1 MLSYVRPVIGLR
13 DLFVLWKMRYK
24 LARQSLTKL
33 EKLFDGHI
41 YVSKHER
48 HVLYHILR
56 DLSWSGKTIL
66 VPDFTCPS
74 ITEAINRSGNKT
86 ITYRIKKP
94 FNIDER
100 SFREGL
106 GKNPD
111 AVLASHVYGHP
122 MPVREL
128 VLEHFGDDQNKPL
141 LISDLAHAKSIEP
154 LDDRAEGYNVV
165 LYSLAYYKP
174 MPFPDLGV
182 GVLRKSYPVRDS
194 NNELDDSVVRTLI
207 ELIVFYGREIVLQ
220 SPILKLLYQIAPPKV
235 GGSYWSVPPSRVLS
249 SNVACLEHVIE
260 RSQLDFRW
268 QFSYYDQLLAGIPQI
283 HPLTIDRRLATY
295 YPVTVEPRHRNQ
307 IHEFCLKRNIY
318 LGRIFSY
325 IIPDAHG
332 FDRYSDWLADS
343 VLNFPIGSHV
353 TVKDMERVGRVL
365 QKYFVIAEKYNE
377 NKH

>member
-24 LARQSLTKL
+24 LARQSLAKL

-106 GKNPD
+106 GKHPD

-141 LISDLAHAKSIEP
+141 LISDLAHAKSIAPRDE
-154 LDDRAEGYNVV
+154 RAEKYDVV

-182 GVLRKSYPVRDS
+182 GVLCNLSLVSENYI
-194 NNELDDSVVRTLI
+194 ELDDSIVRTLI

-220 SPILKLLYQIAPPKV
+220 TPILKLLYRLAPPKI
-235 GGSYWSVPPSRVLS
+235 GGSYWSIPPSRVLS
-249 SNVACLEHVIE
+249 LNVACLEHVIG
-260 RSQLDFRW
+260 RKQFDFRW
-268 QFSYYDQLLAGIPQI
+268 QFSYYDQLLEELPQVL
-283 HPLTIDRRLATY
+283 PLTIDRQLASY
-295 YPVTVEPRHRNQ
+295 YPVTVEPRHRDQ
-307 IHEFCLKRNIY
+307 IHEFCLKHNIY

-325 IIPDAHG
+325 IIPDAHEI
-332 FDRYSDWLADS
+332 DRYSDWLTDS
-343 VLNFPIGSHV
+343 VINLPIGSHV
-353 TVKDMERVGRVL
+353 STRGIERVVQVL
-365 QKYFVIAEKYNE
+365 QKYFATCDK
-377 NKH
+377 